1 MSVYNPLLRNAIRGR
16 GLQASKGVATSSG
29 AATRGVSSEAE
40 MAAKAPAGANIPNNL
55 IKNPLYADDARYPS
69 AGGRTEEWAG
79 FNASFTTDAGL
90 GIGTLPLTYNSTSTG
105 SIRVNG
111 MPGNLTENLIIRVT
125 LQNEVY
131 PNNTVELVKDIV
143 YTTSDSVT
151 APFFRSVNIETADF
165 PDGAVNTF
173 TKGGGAS
180 DAEARDGTYTRVD
193 ADNYRFATSSYYFRR
208 VNNIWQFREDGEG
221 SYAEANAAADF
232 PWTSDWSGTNGA
244 TFTFTNF
251 AYSQDF
257 NSVIFTLLKADGSV
271 KPTGIDSGGSTPN
284 IFNLFD
290 LDFFPSSGGGNPTES
305 TAYGVFGGAVM
316 TTKDYLGSDFQ
327 ELQVRDDSEFGHP
340 TVKSSVN
347 GIGSTWKGNR
357 MPQHWLHYNSLYV
370 SGSTAE
376 FDTFCGK
383 RFYRHRK
390 FDDEFLDIA
399 AKNSVTSI
407 SSGAYELGPNQRR
420 IVELFGSTG
429 RITARAGDIDK
440 SYPDIPTWGLTHGTL
455 SSSSNITDVNSWV
468 KHSICQSVKIP
479 EGAVSSK
486 YGAYVQV
493 PVNPN
498 QAGPLSGG
506 GVGLGGSFRGNN
518 FGAIQISQ
526 DFGEGEGAVPS
537 NTNKRFVRGDSIQF
551 AKTTTQ
557 SALPSTTIG
566 SETLNYVQYN
576 WNGLATIHDASASTS
591 SIESGINNSI
601 PVHPHGFRY
610 PTNIQ
615 TTGTTLNDYD
625 YREFKFVEREWKR
638 ADQAG
643 YAASGWYQESNLIPF
658 DSPSNDGDLHVDTYK
673 KQIPYLQLELIFYEH
688 SANLYS
694 ENPTNDHGDS
704 IRFFCPYIQFFNA
717 NGDIAD
723 SNGSFPT
730 FYGISAI
737 NVEGGGVTIN
747 APSVPITGKT
757 TTTTQIDLTVDS
769 GKSINYVEVSGLGT
783 EFPLTLTGGGT
794 TWTRSTIDPTNAIG
808 KKVRFKAASRPGTG
822 SHSLILTV
830 ASGTQ
835 ETATI
840 EVNTSIEAN
849 LRLGH
854 TGYGSGRVT
863 INGVAENYDGSLST
877 KFTNLFNTETTSV
890 SARFNTVGSDAKFD
904 GEPIVSGA
912 TLSGE
917 QFDEGDGVDVTIA
930 WDGTSLNVDIT
941 TDGFRD

>member
-1 MSVYNPLLRNAIRGR
+1 MTIYNPLTRNTISGR
-16 GLQASKGVATSSG
+16 GLQASKGVASSSG

-55 IKNPLYADDARYPS
+55 IKNPLYADDARYPG

-79 FNASFTTDAGL
+79 FNASFSADSPAGE
-90 GIGTLPLTYNSTSTG
+90 IGTLPLTYNSTSAGT
-105 SIRVNG
+105 IRVYG
-111 MPGNLTENLIIRVT
+111 MPGNLTENLRFRVT
-125 LQNEVY
+125 LQNEAY
-131 PNNTVELVKDIV
+131 PNNTIELTKDIV
-143 YTTSDSVT
+143 YTTSDSQS
-151 APFFRSVNIETADF
+151 APFNRAVTIETADF
-165 PDGAVNTF
+165 PDGAVSTF
-173 TKGGGAS
+173 TKGGGTGDAS
-180 DAEARDGTYTRVD
+180 LRAGTYTKVD
-193 ADNYRFATSSYYFRR
+193 ADNYRFGTSNFYFRR

-221 SYAEANAAADF
+221 SYAVANGAADF
-232 PWTSDWSGTNGA
+232 PWTSDWSGTDGA

-257 NSVIFTLLKADGSV
+257 NSVLFTLLKADGSV
-271 KPTGIDSGGSTPN
+271 KPTSTTGRN
-284 IFNLFD
+284 YFQLFN

-305 TAYGVFGGAVM
+305 IGYGVFGGAVL
-316 TTKDYLGSDFQ
+316 TTEDYLGGTEYQ
-327 ELQVRDDSEFGHP
+327 KLEVRDDSEFGHP
-340 TVKSSVN
+340 NVKSSVN

-370 SGSTAE
+370 SGSTSE

-407 SSGAYELGPNQRR
+407 SDGAYELGPDQRR

-429 RITARAGDIDK
+429 RITARADDIDK

-455 SSSSNITDVNSWV
+455 SSSSNISNVNSWV

-493 PVNPN
+493 PVNPS
-498 QAGPLSGG
+498 QVGPLSGG

-537 NTNKRFVRGDSIQF
+537 NTNTRFVRGDSIRF
-551 AKTTTQ
+551 AKETTQ
-557 SALPSTTIG
+557 SGLPPTTIG
-566 SETLNYVQYN
+566 SETLNFVQYN
-576 WNGLATIHDASASTS
+576 WNGLATIHDASASAS
-591 SIESGINNSI
+591 SIESGINNTI

-615 TTGTTLNDYD
+615 TTGITLNDYD

-638 ADQAG
+638 ADQPG
-643 YAASGWYQESNLIPF
+643 YAASGWYQESNLSSY
-658 DSPSNDGDLHVDTYK
+658 DSPIESIHIDTYK

-688 SANLYS
+688 SGNLFNIS
-694 ENPTNDHGDS
+694 STNDHGDS

-723 SNGSFPT
+723 SNGNFPT

-737 NVEGGGVTIN
+737 NVEGGGVTIT

-794 TWTRSTIDPTNAIG
+794 TWTRSTIDPTNEIG
-808 KKVRFKAASRPGTG
+808 KKVRFKAASRPGAG

-854 TGYGSGRVT
+854 TGYGSGRVI
-863 INGVAENYDGSLST
+863 INGVTENYDDSLST
-877 KFTNLFNTETTSV
+877 KFVNLFNTDTTSV
-890 SARFNTVGSDAKFD
+890 SARFEAVGSDAKFD

-912 TLSGE
+912 TLSGDS
-917 QFDEGDGVDVTIA
+917 FNEGDVADVTIT
-930 WDGTSLNVDIT
+930 WNGTSSNVDIT

>member
-1 MSVYNPLLRNAIRGR
+1 MAIFEKLHGR
-16 GLQASKGVATSSG
+16 GKRGTHAQVGVAQIGGS
-29 AATRGVSSEAE
+29 ATLGVSSEAE

-55 IKNPLYADDARYPS
+55 IKNPLYADDARYPG

-79 FNASFTTDAGL
+79 FNATFSTDAGE

-125 LQNEVY
+125 LQNEAY
-131 PNNTVELVKDIV
+131 PNNTVEVVKDIT
-143 YTTSDSVT
+143 YTTSDSES
-151 APFFRSVNIETADF
+151 APFNRSVSIETADF
-165 PDGAVNTF
+165 PDGAVSTF
-173 TKGGGAS
+173 TKGGGVDDAS
-180 DAEARDGTYTRVD
+180 LRAGTYTRVD
-193 ADNYRFATSSYYFRR
+193 ADNYTYTSNSNFKFNRQ
-208 VNNIWQFREDGEG
+208 VNGKWTFREDGEG
-221 SYAEANAAADF
+221 SYAIANSAADF
-232 PWTSDWSGTNGA
+232 PWTSDWSGTDGA

-251 AYSQDF
+251 VYSQDF

-271 KPTGIDSGGSTPN
+271 KPTSTTGGN
-284 IFNLFD
+284 YFNVFN
-290 LDFFPSSGGGNPTES
+290 LDFFESNGSGNPTE
-305 TAYGVFGGAVM
+305 AVGYGVFGGAIM
-316 TTKDYLGSDFQ
+316 TTQTYLGGTEYQ
-327 ELQVRDDSEFGHP
+327 KLEVRDDSEFGHP
-340 TVKSSVN
+340 NVKSSVN

-370 SGSTAE
+370 SGSTSE

-390 FDDEFLDIA
+390 KGNEFLDIA
-399 AKNSVTSI
+399 SQNSVTSI
-407 SSGAYELGPNQRR
+407 SDGAYELGPDQRR

-429 RITARAGDIDK
+429 RITARADDIDK
-440 SYPDIPTWGLTHGTL
+440 SYPDIPIWGLTHGTL
-455 SSSSNITDVNSWV
+455 SSSSNISNVNSWV

-498 QAGPLSGG
+498 QPGPD
-506 GVGLGGSFRGNN
+506 GSFVGNN

-526 DFGEGEGAVPS
+526 DFGEGEGAIPS
-537 NTNKRFVRGDSIQF
+537 NTNTRFVRGDSIRF
-551 AKTTTQ
+551 AKESTQ
-557 SALPSTTIG
+557 SALPSTTV
-566 SETLNYVQYN
+566 SSTTLNYVQYN
-576 WNGLATIHDASASTS
+576 WNGLATIHDASASAS
-591 SIESGINNSI
+591 SIESGINNTI

-615 TTGTTLNDYD
+615 TTGITLNDYD
-625 YREFKFVEREWKR
+625 YREFKLVEREWKR

-643 YAASGWYQESNLIPF
+643 YAASGWYQES
-658 DSPSNDGDLHVDTYK
+658 DLVPADEPIHIDTYK

-688 SANLYS
+688 SIQVAGT
-694 ENPTNDHGDS
+694 NPTNDDGDS

-723 SNGSFPT
+723 SNGNFPT

-737 NVEGGGVTIN
+737 NVQGGGVTIN
-747 APSVPITGKT
+747 SPSVPITGKT

-794 TWTRSTIDPTNAIG
+794 TWTRSTIDPTNEIG
-808 KKVRFKAASRPGTG
+808 KKVRFKAASRPGAG

-840 EVNTSIEAN
+840 EVNTSVEAN
-849 LRLGH
+849 LRLAH

-863 INGVAENYDGSLST
+863 IGGVAENYDGSSLST
-877 KFTNLFNTETTSV
+877 KFVNLFNTDTTSV
-890 SARFNTVGSDAKFD
+890 SARFEAIGSDAKFSD
-904 GEPIVSGA
+904 EPTVSGA
-912 TLSGE
+912 TLSGDSFSE
-917 QFDEGDGVDVTIA
+917 VDVADVTIT
-930 WDGTSLNVDIT
+930 WDGTSETVDIT